1 MSLNEILVRN
11 LRTGTGAQASRLL
24 KLEEFNVL
32 IRRRVQRI
40 VDALG
45 LTLPGEKLSEF
56 KLQENTV
63 TLAGEHGG
71 GIFRK
76 PDATLFGAGPNARM
90 RKRVVV
96 EADAVFDRMTMS
108 APIEDLRCVLVKSPA
123 VVLFRGCVFERP
135 LDATTPFI
143 EVEAGAKVTL
153 LGCVFRGGG
162 TTASPVVLH
171 AGLPAD
177 VQIAFSYDRTGN
189 ALLFNVGTA
198 TGTGN
203 H

>member
-11 LRTGTGAQASRLL
+11 LRTGTGAQAGRLL

-71 GIFRK
+71 AVFDK
-76 PDATLFGAGPNARM
+76 PDTTVFGAGPGARM
-90 RKRVVV
+90 NKRVVI
-96 EADAVFDRMTMS
+96 EADAIFDRITVS
-108 APIEDLRCVLVKSPA
+108 APIEDARCVLVKSPA

-135 LDATTPFI
+135 DDATTPFV
-143 EVEAGAKVTL
+143 EVENGAKVTL
-153 LGCVFRGGG
+153 LGCVFKGGG
-162 TTASPVVLH
+162 TTANPVVLH
-171 AGLPAD
+171 VGAAAD